1 MTMVTVLFVVLL
13 LLVVGIGFFC
23 AHRLDGSYLLVVRLV
38 TVFPAV
44 TALVILHAMV
54 RGAYA
59 PQALDLLKCLDC
71 IFLYSMVASRF
82 TTRPWL
88 DIRTKNKDSQW

>member
-1 MTMVTVLFVVLL
+1 MVTMLFVVLL
-13 LLVVGIGFFC
+13 LVVVFIGFFC
-23 AHRLDGSYLLVVRLV
+23 AARLNDNYLLVVRLI
-38 TVFPAV
+38 TVFPAI

-71 IFLYSMVASRF
+71 IFLYTMVASRF
-82 TTRPWL
+82 TNKPWL
-88 DIRTKNKDSQW
+88 DIRKKETKW